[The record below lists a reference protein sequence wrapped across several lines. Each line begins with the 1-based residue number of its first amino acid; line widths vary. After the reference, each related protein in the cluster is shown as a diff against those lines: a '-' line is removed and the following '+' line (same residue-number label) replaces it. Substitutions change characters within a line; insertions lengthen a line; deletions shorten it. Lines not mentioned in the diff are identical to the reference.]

1 MPRPRTLLIA
11 VVALVAVAVLWQ
23 KNSPR
28 SNPQPVTAGQSSP
41 SLPGPATASKATP
54 TDDRGKA
61 SAASGTD
68 ARATSPSPGAPAPDA
83 ATSTGKTEPNPP
95 VRLDVRAHPS
105 AHVGDRFTITIDAEA
120 FGGIR
125 NLSFG
130 VTYDRQILEFMS
142 SSPGSFVQ
150 QASAPATFSAEDTS
164 AGNVFVSMDIE
175 NGGVVAA
182 AGTVVVIEFTAL
194 RAGTSPITPTEVSF
208 LESGRSIRSTAAA
221 VRPASVT
228 IE

>member
-1 MPRPRTLLIA
+1 
-11 VVALVAVAVLWQ
+11 
-23 KNSPR
+23 
-28 SNPQPVTAGQSSP
+28 
-41 SLPGPATASKATP
+41 
-54 TDDRGKA
+54 
-61 SAASGTD
+61 
-68 ARATSPSPGAPAPDA
+68 
-83 ATSTGKTEPNPP
+83 
-95 VRLDVRAHPS
+95 
-105 AHVGDRFTITIDAEA
+105 
-120 FGGIR
+120 
-125 NLSFG
+125 
-130 VTYDRQILEFMS
+130 
-142 SSPGSFVQ
+142 VQ

-208 LESGRSIRSTAAA
+208 LDGRSIRSTAAA